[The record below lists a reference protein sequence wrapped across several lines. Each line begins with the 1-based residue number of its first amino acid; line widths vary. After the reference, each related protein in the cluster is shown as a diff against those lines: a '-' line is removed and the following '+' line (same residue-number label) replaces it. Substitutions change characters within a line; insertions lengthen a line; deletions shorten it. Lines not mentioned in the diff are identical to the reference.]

1 MNRIFTYGTFSV
13 FHYGYLKI
21 LERAQK
27 MGDRLYVGVSTDLFN
42 CEKRKFFFEDFHD
55 HRQKVF
61 NTDLVTQV
69 FAESSISQKCLD
81 IARLKI
87 NILIMGENWKGTF
100 AYLRDICEV
109 RYLMGTPNVLSTMI
123 HNAMKSLQVGQYSR

>member
-1 MNRIFTYGTFSV
+1 MNRIHTYGTFGV

-42 CEKRKFFFEDFHD
+42 CEKRKFFFEGFPA

-69 FAESSISQKCLD
+69 FAESSISQKCSD

-87 NILIMGENWKGTF
+87 NIFKMGENWKGTF
-100 AYLRDICEV
+100 GYLRDICEV

-123 HNAMKSLQVGQYSR
+123 NNAMKSLQVGQYSR

>member
-1 MNRIFTYGTFSV
+1 MNRNLTYGTFGV

-27 MGDRLYVGVSTDLFN
+27 MGNRLYVGVTDLFN
-42 CEKRKFFFEDFHD
+42 CEKSKLFFEDFPAHI
-55 HRQKVF
+55 QEVF

-69 FAESSISQKCLD
+69 FAESSISQKSSD

-87 NILIMGENWKGTF
+87 NILVRGENWKGTF
-100 AYLRDICEV
+100 GYLRDIYEV

-123 HNAMKSLQVGQYSR
+123 YNAMKSLQVGQYSR

>member
-1 MNRIFTYGTFSV
+1 MKRNLTYGTFGV

-42 CEKRKFFFEDFHD
+42 CETRKLFFEDFPA

-69 FAESSISQKCLD
+69 FEESSISQKRSD

-87 NILIMGENWKGTF
+87 NILATGENWKGTF
-100 AYLRDICEV
+100 GYLRDIYEV

-123 HNAMKSLQVGQYSR
+123 YNAMKSLQVGQYSR